1 MKGWLLLG
9 WWMLAGSAFAT
20 VIEGGS
26 GLLYGPHFSYWL
38 TAPKGWMLDNA
49 SGVSQGSN
57 AVFYPKGQTW
67 GNAPVVFYTNASV
80 ITPQKDTVE
89 KMAQGE
95 IDDFHANSSPGYRG
109 HYSETWK
116 LPHGGYAQVWKFE
129 GDRWGN
135 FEAIAFVPENKTID
149 FVVITARSEKLF
161 DQAWPSFRELVLSYQ
176 WMTDDVKIDQALKSP
191 APSKKP

>member
-1 MKGWLLLG
+1 MKVWLLG
-9 WWMLAGSAFAT
+9 WWILIAGYCFAA
-20 VIEGGS
+20 VVEEGS

-67 GNAPVVFYTNASV
+67 NNAPVVFYTNASV

-95 IDDFHANSSPGYRG
+95 IDNFHANGSPDYRG

-116 LPHGGYAQVWKFE
+116 LPHGGYAQVWKFDH
-129 GDRWGN
+129 DRWGN
-135 FEAIAFVPENKTID
+135 FEAIAYIPEKKTID
-149 FVVITARSEKLF
+149 FVVITAHSEKLF
-161 DQAWPSFRELVLSYQ
+161 DQAWSSFRELVLSYQ
-176 WMTDDVKIDQALKSP
+176 WMTDDVKIDT
-191 APSKKP
+191 APKASVPIKKQ